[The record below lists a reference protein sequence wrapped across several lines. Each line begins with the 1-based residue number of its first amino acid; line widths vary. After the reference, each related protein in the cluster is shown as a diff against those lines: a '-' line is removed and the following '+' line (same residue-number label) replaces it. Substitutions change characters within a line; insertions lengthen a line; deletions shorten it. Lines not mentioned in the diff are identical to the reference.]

1 MELIFN
7 WFLVAST
14 DTPDTVLMPSSS
26 IFIYWYITG
35 LQLQLGLGFDRIS
48 TCLHLVNRKGDVSLV
63 FN

>member
-14 DTPDTVLMPSSS
+14 DTVLMPSSS
-26 IFIYWYITG
+26 IFINWYITG

-48 TCLHLVNRKGDVSLV
+48 TGLHLVNRKGDVSLV